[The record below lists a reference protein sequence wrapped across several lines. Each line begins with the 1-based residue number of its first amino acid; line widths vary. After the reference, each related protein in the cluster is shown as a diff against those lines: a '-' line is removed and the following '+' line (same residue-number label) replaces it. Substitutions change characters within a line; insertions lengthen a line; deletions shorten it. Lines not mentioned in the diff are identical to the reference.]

1 MGFKVVTSRKG
12 TRVYHVGHI
21 KTSTVA
27 IGLLGTLIE
36 AGVKYCFDTTDEK
49 AQYKPL
55 DEHNYKF
62 NLDKI
67 DYELHRKHSV
77 EDFHKQENDIQKQ
90 TLIELWLGV
99 KVMFWFLVLMATLIT
114 PVALFFWLLLL

>member
-27 IGLLGTLIE
+27 IGLLGTLVE

-55 DEHNYKF
+55 DEHDYKF
-62 NLDKI
+62 RLDKI
-67 DYELHRKHSV
+67 DHELHRKNSV
-77 EDFHKQENDIQKQ
+77 ENFHKQESDIQKQ

-99 KVMFWFLVLMATLIT
+99 KLIFWVIALIVTLIS
-114 PVALFFWLLLL
+114 PFALLAWLL